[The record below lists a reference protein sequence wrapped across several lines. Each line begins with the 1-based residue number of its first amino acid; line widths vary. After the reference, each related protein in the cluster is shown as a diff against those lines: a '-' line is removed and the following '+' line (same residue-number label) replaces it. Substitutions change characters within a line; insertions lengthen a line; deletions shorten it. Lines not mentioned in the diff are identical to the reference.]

1 MNKERNNS
9 SWCCEQIEEL
19 IKNYKISIQKT
30 DNQDI
35 KRQLEKFVNDLE
47 NILYS

>member
-9 SWCCEQIEEL
+9 SWCCDQIEEL
-19 IKNYKISIQKT
+19 IKNYRISIQKT

-35 KRQLEKFVNDLE
+35 KKQLEIVKNL
-47 NILYS
+47 IKIRKKK

>member
-9 SWCCEQIEEL
+9 SWGCDQIEEL
-19 IKNYKISIQKT
+19 IKNYKIRIQKT

-35 KRQLEKFVNDLE
+35 KRQLEIVVNNLE